1 MDVTEINNMER
12 DGLLSLWPEISS
24 GPIPHRMSAAFLRQI
39 IIFEVQARLHGGLAK
54 SFRKRLSKVAATKS
68 RTTTRKSLQTGSRLM
83 REWNGVAH
91 TVDVTAYGFE
101 WQGQAYRS
109 LSAIARE
116 ITGAHWSGPRFF
128 GVGTSS

>member
-1 MDVTEINNMER
+1 MDVTEIKNMER

-39 IIFEVQARLHGGLAK
+39 IIFEIQARLHGGLAK
-54 SFRKRLSKVAATKS
+54 SFRKRLSKVATAKS
-68 RTTTRKSLQTGSRLM
+68 RTTKSKSLQTGSRLM
-83 REWNGVAH
+83 REWNGVIH
-91 TVDVTAYGFE
+91 LVDVTTCGFV
-101 WQGQAYRS
+101 WHGRTYRS

-128 GVGTSS
+128 GIGSSS

>member
-1 MDVTEINNMER
+1 MDITEIKNMER
-12 DGLLSLWPEISS
+12 DGLLSLWPQISS

-54 SFRKRLSKVAATKS
+54 SFRKRLSKVAATKL
-68 RTTTRKSLQTGSRLM
+68 RATTSKSLQTGSRLM
-83 REWNGVAH
+83 REWNGVTH
-91 TVDVTAYGFE
+91 TVDVTARGFV
-101 WQGQAYRS
+101 WQGQTYRS

-128 GVGTSS
+128 GVGKSS